1 MEENKTTDKIVDFLF
16 EKNNLKYLILLFI
29 IGFVLRGVIANNISP
44 NADEML
50 HAPHAINFIN
60 SGKLQIMDQD
70 PIWFFLTDL
79 SYKIFGV
86 SLFAARF
93 LAVFFGALSII
104 ILYLIIKL
112 MYNKNI
118 ALISSVLLTFSSFHI
133 LMSLAEMDVAMMFF
147 VLLSSY
153 FFIKTLKENN
163 DRYLPF
169 SYVFLGIA
177 ILVKQIAITFI
188 PVFIISYVYY
198 KIKEKSKINY
208 KQILIFILIMFIM
221 SFPVLTFNYLLH
233 KDKGL
238 VDLQFSRFLGVAKDT
253 YKPIEATIQPFSLN
267 KLFGVGEQSSGIIDG
282 LSFFLSFDKLIFIL
296 SILGLIIAFL
306 IKKKFLLFWI
316 LSFIIPFIFLSGTS
330 LLEYHF
336 IFGMPIL
343 ALFCATFIDFLSNK
357 LEKIKLK
364 KSILIPIFL
373 LIIIIFNVS
382 FVYSRGAFS
391 KGEIS
396 KMMSYSRENIEDDSL
411 VIVDSRVYRGRI
423 VWTFNNKH
431 YLESSYLNELLN
443 TQDQIPGGV
452 SSIKTYFIEC
462 VTDDCGWG
470 TISNQQDFNQST
482 EEIVSFFKNNSE
494 FLKTITTRD
503 NEKYFN
509 VYKTQLVLKESS
521 LSLADSTHDW
531 FYYPLRYTNKEKI
544 FDSYETEKIF
554 DSYETKNIFDKFLDW
569 IAHLI
574 LYLEVLISL
583 ISIVIVSYL
592 ILMEDRKE

>member
-1 MEENKTTDKIVDFLF
+1 M
-16 EKNNLKYLILLFI
+16 
-29 IGFVLRGVIANNISP
+29 
-44 NADEML
+44 
-50 HAPHAINFIN
+50 
-60 SGKLQIMDQD
+60 
-70 PIWFFLTDL
+70 
-79 SYKIFGV
+79 
-86 SLFAARF
+86 
-93 LAVFFGALSII
+93 
-104 ILYLIIKL
+104 
-112 MYNKNI
+112 
-118 ALISSVLLTFSSFHI
+118 
-133 LMSLAEMDVAMMFF
+133 
-147 VLLSSY
+147 
-153 FFIKTLKENN
+153 
-163 DRYLPF
+163 
-169 SYVFLGIA
+169 
-177 ILVKQIAITFI
+177 
-188 PVFIISYVYY
+188 
-198 KIKEKSKINY
+198 
-208 KQILIFILIMFIM
+208 
-221 SFPVLTFNYLLH
+221 
-233 KDKGL
+233 
-238 VDLQFSRFLGVAKDT
+238 
-253 YKPIEATIQPFSLN
+253 
-267 KLFGVGEQSSGIIDG
+267 
-282 LSFFLSFDKLIFIL
+282 SFDKLIFIL

-396 KMMSYSRENIEDDSL
+396 KMMSYSGENIEDDSL

-509 VYKTQLVLKESS
+509 VYKTQLVLKENS